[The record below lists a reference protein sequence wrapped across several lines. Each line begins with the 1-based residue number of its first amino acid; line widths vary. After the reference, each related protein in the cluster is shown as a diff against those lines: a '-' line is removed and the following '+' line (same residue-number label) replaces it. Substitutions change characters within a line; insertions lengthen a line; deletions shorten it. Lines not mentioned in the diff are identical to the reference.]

1 MNDKARAAAIR
12 MCESVLREDYQYN
25 AERGILRST
34 NRLIDSL
41 LGRTQELAGAYI
53 ELGDG
58 LDAEPRVLK
67 SFFEI
72 YTAAI
77 QSLSPQ
83 KIKQARED
91 RDELTELNMRIAKAS
106 EALSELLSRRTE
118 VKERSGFTCD
128 TYYHIMDVVEGA
140 SEGNGLFG
148 SHLKEKLGGL
158 SYQYD
163 LKYWPAIKKVVE
175 QIGIDAA
182 KAVTV
187 ARDSSALAATEARR
201 PGMADFLKAF
211 EAGLERNRVGNN
223 GFIPDEFS
231 LTDSS
236 MASLVN
242 CGLELEVNDI
252 VGAEFVERFRQRER
266 ERAKGEGVGG

>member
-1 MNDKARAAAIR
+1 MNDKTRVAAIG
-12 MCESVLREDYQYN
+12 MCERVLREEYQHY
-25 AERGILRST
+25 AEHGILRST
-34 NRLIDSL
+34 NRFIETL
-41 LGRTQELAGAYI
+41 LGRTHELAGAYI
-53 ELGDG
+53 ELGEG
-58 LDAEPRVLK
+58 LAAEPRVLK

-77 QSLSPQ
+77 QSWSPQ

-106 EALSELLSRRTE
+106 ETLSELLSRRTE

-148 SHLKEKLGGL
+148 SCLKEKLAGL
-158 SYQYD
+158 TYQYD
-163 LKYWPAIKKVVE
+163 LKYWPTIGKVVE

-182 KAVTV
+182 KAITV
-187 ARDSSALAATEARR
+187 ARDSSISAATEARR
-201 PGMADFLKAF
+201 PGLADFLKAF

-223 GFIPDEFS
+223 GLIPDEFS

-242 CGLELEVNDI
+242 CGLELEVEDM
-252 VGAEFVERFRQRER
+252 VGAEFVKRFRQRER
-266 ERAKGEGVGG
+266 

>member
-1 MNDKARAAAIR
+1 MNDKARAAAIGI
-12 MCESVLREDYQYN
+12 CESVLREDYQYN

-34 NRLIDSL
+34 NRLIESL
-41 LGRTQELAGAYI
+41 LGRTHELADAYI

-58 LDAEPRVLK
+58 LAAEPRALK
-67 SFFEI
+67 SFFEM
-72 YTAAI
+72 YTAVI
-77 QSLSPQ
+77 QSWNPK

-91 RDELTELNMRIAKAS
+91 REELTELNMQIAKAS
-106 EALSELLSRRTE
+106 EILSNLLSRRTE

-158 SYQYD
+158 TYQYD
-163 LKYWPAIKKVVE
+163 LKYWPAINNVVE

-187 ARDSSALAATEARR
+187 ARDSSARAATEARR
-201 PGMADFLKAF
+201 PGLADFLKAF
-211 EAGLERNRVGNN
+211 EAGLERNGVGNN

-231 LTDSS
+231 LADSS
-236 MASLVN
+236 VASLVN
-242 CGLELEVNDI
+242 CGLELEADRLI
-252 VGAEFVERFRQRER
+252 DATFVKRYRQRER
-266 ERAKGEGVGG
+266 ERKAGQEKGD